1 MKFNKLTS
9 ALMVFA
15 AVGVAAL
22 PVSSAFAAPDAAK
35 IAERKAKKSQAV
47 GEKVGKAIGKA
58 YELYGQNKVGE
69 ALALLEPIE
78 ASNTFDK
85 AYLDKFIGQLYIE
98 KDPSKSL
105 NYMIKAVQPDVLGFT
120 DQATLLR
127 NIGDLSLMAKKYEQA
142 ITYYNKWSD
151 FTGEM
156 DANVDLRIANAYYE
170 MKQYAKVIAP
180 ADRAIEHSKTPKKEP
195 YQMKFASY
203 YELKQTKKA
212 IEVLETMLPLFP
224 NEKQSWVMLG
234 QFYSVDEQYDKAL
247 AIIDMAYK
255 QGLLK
260 TENEIK
266 LLANLYNN
274 NNVPYKA
281 AALLEKHLTAGLLKN
296 DRAILM
302 SIASSYS
309 SAREFEKAA
318 KFYGMLGAKEN
329 DGDAYRRQGD
339 ALAMANKNAEAATA
353 LQKALEVGTKD
364 KGKVHVS
371 LIGAY
376 FYQGKM
382 REAYQHVQLARQNGQ
397 EKMANSWGPYVKER
411 AEKKGIKL

>member
-9 ALMVFA
+9 ALMVLA
-15 AVGVAAL
+15 AVGVASL
-22 PVSSAFAAPDAAK
+22 PVSSALAAPDAAK
-35 IAERKAKKSQAV
+35 IAERKARKSQAV

-58 YELYGQNKVGE
+58 YELYGQNKASE
-69 ALALLEPIE
+69 AIALLEPVE
-78 ASNTFDK
+78 SSNTFDK

-98 KDPSKSL
+98 KSPEKSITF
-105 NYMIKAVQPDVLGFT
+105 MIRAVKPDVLSFT

-127 NIGDLSLMAKKYEQA
+127 NIGDLSLMAKKYDQA
-142 ITYYNKWSD
+142 ISYYNQWMD
-151 FTGEM
+151 FTGET
-156 DANVDLRIANAYYE
+156 DPNVYLRIANAYYE
-170 MKQYAKVIAP
+170 TKQYAKVIAP
-180 ADRAIEHSKTPKKEP
+180 ADKAIAASKTPKKEP
-195 YQMKFASY
+195 FQMKVGSY
-203 YELKQTKKA
+203 LELKQTKKA

-234 QFYSVDEQYDKAL
+234 QFYSMDEQYEKAL

-281 AALLEKHLTAGLLKN
+281 AALLDKHLTAGLLKA
-296 DRAILM
+296 DRTMLM

-318 KFYGMLGAKEN
+318 KFYGQLAAKEN
-329 DGDAYRRQGD
+329 DGEAYRRQGNS
-339 ALAMANKNAEAATA
+339 LLMANKNAEAVTA
-353 LQKALEVGTKD
+353 LQKALESGTKD
-364 KGKVHVS
+364 KGKVHVD
-371 LIGAY
+371 LISAY

-382 REAYQHVQLARQNGQ
+382 REAYQHVLLARQNGQ
-397 EKMANSWGPYVKER
+397 EKMANSWGPYVRER

>member
-15 AVGVAAL
+15 AVGIAAL
-22 PVSSAFAAPDAAK
+22 PVSSALAAPDAAK
-35 IAERKAKKSQAV
+35 IAERKARKSQAV

-69 ALALLEPIE
+69 ALALLEPLE
-78 ASNTFDK
+78 AANTFDK

-98 KDPSKSL
+98 RDAAKSL

-127 NIGDLSLMAKKYEQA
+127 NIGDLSLMQKKYEQA

-151 FTGEM
+151 FTGEL

-180 ADRAIEHSKTPKKEP
+180 ADRAIAHSKTPRKEP

-203 YELKQTKKA
+203 YELKQIKKA
-212 IEVLETMLPLFP
+212 IEVLETMLPIFP

-234 QFYSVDEQYDKAL
+234 QFYSMDEQYEKAL

-274 NNVPYKA
+274 NNVPFKA
-281 AALLEKHLTAGLLKN
+281 AAILEKHMTAGLLKA

-318 KFYGMLGAKEN
+318 KFYGMLASKEN
-329 DGDAYRRQGD
+329 DGEAYRRQGD
-339 ALAMANKNAEAATA
+339 ALAMANKNAEAASA
-353 LQKALEVGTKD
+353 LQKALELGTKD

-382 REAYQHVQLARQNGQ
+382 REAYQHVLLARQHGQ

>member
-9 ALMVFA
+9 ALMVLA
-15 AVGVAAL
+15 AVGVASL

-35 IAERKAKKSQAV
+35 IAERKARKSQAV
-47 GEKVGKAIGKA
+47 GEKVGKAIAKA
-58 YELYGQNKVGE
+58 YELYGQNQVGE
-69 ALALLEPIE
+69 ALALLEPVE
-78 ASNTFDK
+78 APNTYDK

-98 KDPSKSL
+98 KNPEKSMT
-105 NYMIKAVQPDVLGFT
+105 YMIRAVKPDVLGFT
-120 DQATLLR
+120 DQGTLLR
-127 NIGDLSLMAKKYEQA
+127 NIGDLSLMAKKYDQA
-142 ITYYNKWSD
+142 ISYYNQWMD
-151 FTGEM
+151 FTGET
-156 DANVDLRIANAYYE
+156 DANVYLRIANAYYE
-170 MKQYAKVIAP
+170 TKRYDKVIAP
-180 ADRAIEHSKTPKKEP
+180 SDKAIAVSKTPRKEP
-195 YQMKFASY
+195 YQMKVGSY
-203 YELKQTKKA
+203 LELKQTKKA

-234 QFYSVDEQYDKAL
+234 QFYSMDEQYEKAL

-281 AALLEKHLTAGLLKN
+281 ATLLDKHLAAGLLKA
-296 DRAILM
+296 DRIMLM

-309 SAREFEKAA
+309 SSREFEKAA
-318 KFYGMLGAKEN
+318 KFYGQLAAKEN
-329 DGDAYRRQGD
+329 DGDAYRRQGN
-339 ALAMANKNAEAATA
+339 ALLMANRNAEAVTA
-353 LQKALEVGTKD
+353 LQKALEVGTKE
-364 KGKVHVS
+364 KGKVHVD
-371 LIGAY
+371 LISAY

-397 EKMANSWGPYVKER
+397 EKMANSWGPYVRER